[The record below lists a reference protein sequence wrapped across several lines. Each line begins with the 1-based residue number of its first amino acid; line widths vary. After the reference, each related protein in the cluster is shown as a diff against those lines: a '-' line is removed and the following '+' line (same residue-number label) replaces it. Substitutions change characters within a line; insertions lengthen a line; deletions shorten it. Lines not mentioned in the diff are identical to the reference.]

1 MQYVPTR
8 AGDVAVEIR
17 GAGVPLVLLHAVT
30 HDHRDYDA
38 VVPTLAQRFRT
49 VAVDWPGHGQ
59 SAMWA
64 PPSSASAASV
74 CDVLEDVVDAL
85 ALPPAFFMG
94 SSVGGAASLRL
105 AARRPE
111 RVRGLVLVDTG
122 GLVGPGLV
130 PRAFCWLQGREA
142 VRRCTGMAFAR
153 GYLAV
158 KNAGTAALLERIAAG
173 RKRPGF
179 VEMDA
184 AMWRSFGDAGGDL
197 SHLAPS
203 VRCETLV
210 VWGRRDPVLRARV
223 EGARVRRLLPK
234 AEYLE
239 LDTGHVPFVE
249 RPEAF
254 LEGVLP
260 FLDRAR
266 YTSA

>member
-8 AGDVAVEIR
+8 AGDVAVEVQ
-17 GAGVPLVLLHAVT
+17 GAGAPLVLLHAVA

-38 VVPTLAQRFRT
+38 VVPTLARTFRT
-49 VAVDWPGHGQ
+49 IAVDWPGHGR

-74 CDVLEDVVDAL
+74 FDVLEDVVDAL
-85 ALPPAFFMG
+85 DLPPAFFMG
-94 SSVGGAASLRL
+94 SSVGGAASIRL
-105 AARRPE
+105 AARRPA

-122 GLVGPGLV
+122 GLVGRALL
-130 PRAFCWLQGREA
+130 PRAFCWVQGREV
-142 VRRCTGMAFAR
+142 VRRWTGMAFAR
-153 GYLAV
+153 SYLAV
-158 KNAGTAALLERIAAG
+158 KSPGTSSLLGRIAEG

-184 AMWRSFGDAGGDL
+184 AMWRSFGDAASDL
-197 SHLAPS
+197 SELAPR
-203 VRCETLV
+203 VRCPTMV
-210 VWGRRDPVLRARV
+210 GWGRRDPVLRPKV
-223 EGARVRRLLPK
+223 EGTRVRRLLPH

-254 LEGVLP
+254 LAGVLP
-260 FLDRAR
+260 FLQQMA
-266 YTSA
+266 

>member
-17 GAGVPLVLLHAVT
+17 GAGIPLVLLHAVA

-38 VVPTLAQRFRT
+38 VVPTLARTFRT
-49 VAVDWPGHGQ
+49 IAVDWPGHGR

-74 CDVLEDVVDAL
+74 FDVLEDVVDAL
-85 ALPPAFFMG
+85 DLPPAVFMG

-105 AARRPE
+105 AARKPE

-122 GLVGPGLV
+122 GLVGRALL
-130 PRAFCWLQGREA
+130 PRAFCWVQGRPV
-142 VRRCTGMAFAR
+142 VRRWTGMAFAR
-153 GYLAV
+153 AYLAM
-158 KNAGTAALLERIAAG
+158 KNAGTAALLERIAEG
-173 RKRPGF
+173 RTRPGF

-197 SHLAPS
+197 SDLAS
-203 VRCETLV
+203 AVRCKTLI

-223 EGARVRRLLPK
+223 EGGRVRRLLPE

-254 LEGVLP
+254 LQGVLP
-260 FLDRAR
+260 FLERVGA
-266 YTSA
+266 SG